1 MERQMKIAARSGQ
14 ECFDKPVLSLVEGL
28 SINGNFSLLSV
39 LSSFVLSLSKDS
51 ERMFQRFARLTVATI
66 IGVGLNIASQ
76 AQAQQKEMP
85 EVTMLTAVPNFAFAA
100 IWVAEQLKYFEQEGV
115 RIKITPAP
123 SGSVCLNAVVGRS
136 TNFCASTS
144 EGLVLAKVEGA
155 PAIAIQAHNR
165 TMTLGV
171 VLRKVIVDK
180 LGLSRESPIQ
190 ARLKALT
197 QLGTIGA
204 TGPGAASEQ
213 VIKFLVKKAGGIGT
227 IIKFVYI
234 GAPELPAALMNDV
247 IDAYA
252 LSPPSAEISEASG
265 KGYVL
270 IPLGKGEIPELTDY
284 PYEVLMARPDYVET
298 NPKIAMAVSRAISRG
313 GALFRNKPEEAKAAL
328 RAHRLSVKLSPEVF
342 ELSHNMVA
350 GAMPPW
356 GTMSAAGWQKVINF
370 ATGAGIVKDLAKAPS
385 NKEGVLWTNKYVG
398 KP

>member
-1 MERQMKIAARSGQ
+1 MRKQAA
-14 ECFDKPVLSLVEGL
+14 
-28 SINGNFSLLSV
+28 
-39 LSSFVLSLSKDS
+39 
-51 ERMFQRFARLTVATI
+51 FAIGVVALTVFMLLAGI
-66 IGVGLNIASQ
+66 IPETR
-76 AQAQQKEMP
+76 AQQKDLP
-85 EVTMLTAVPNFAFAA
+85 EVSLWTAVPNFAFAA

-115 RIKITPAP
+115 RVKITPAP

-144 EGLVLAKVEGA
+144 EGLVLAQAEGA
-155 PAIAIQAHNR
+155 PAMAIKAHNR
-165 TMTLGV
+165 AMTLV
-171 VLRKVIVDK
+171 LTLRKAIVDK
-180 LGLSRESPIQ
+180 LGLTRESPIG

-213 VIKFLVKKAGGIGT
+213 VIKFLVKKAGASAT
-227 IIKFVYI
+227 VLKFVYI
-234 GAPELPAALMNDV
+234 GAAELPASLINDV

-252 LSPPSAEISEASG
+252 LSPPSAEITEASG

-284 PYEVLMARPDYVET
+284 LYEVLMVRPDYVEA
-298 NPKIAMAVSRAISRG
+298 NPKIAMAVARAISRG
-313 GALFRNKPEEAKAAL
+313 GALFRSKPEEAKAAL

-356 GTMSAAGWQKVINF
+356 GTMSAAGWQKVVNF
-370 ATGAGIVKDLAKAPS
+370 ATGAGIVKEAQAPS

>member
-1 MERQMKIAARSGQ
+1 MKRRAYLSVIALTVFMGLLGTAPQARS
-14 ECFDKPVLSLVEGL
+14 
-28 SINGNFSLLSV
+28 
-39 LSSFVLSLSKDS
+39 
-51 ERMFQRFARLTVATI
+51 
-66 IGVGLNIASQ
+66 
-76 AQAQQKEMP
+76 QQKELP
-85 EVTMLTAVPNFAFAA
+85 EVSLLTAVPNFAFAA

-144 EGLVLAKVEGA
+144 EGLVLARVEGA

-165 TMTLGV
+165 AMTLSV
-171 VLRKVIVDK
+171 VLRKAIVDK
-180 LGLSRESPIQ
+180 LGLTRQSPIGD
-190 ARLKALT
+190 RLKALT

-213 VIKFLVKKAGGIGT
+213 IFKFLVKRAGATAT
-227 IIKFVYI
+227 ILKFVYI
-234 GAPELPAALMNDV
+234 GAPELPPSLMNNV

-252 LSPPSAEISEASG
+252 LSPPSAEITEPSG

-284 PYEVLMARPDYVET
+284 PYEVLMVRPDYVEA
-298 NPKIAMAVSRAISRG
+298 NPKIAMAVARAISRG
-313 GALFRNKPEEAKAAL
+313 GALFHSKPEEAKAAL
-328 RAHRLSVKLSPEVF
+328 RSHRLSTKDKLPDDVF
-342 ELSHNMVA
+342 ELSYNMVA
-350 GAMPPW
+350 NAMPAW

-370 ATGAGIVKDLAKAPS
+370 AAGSGIVKDLSQAPS
-385 NKEGVLWTNKYVG
+385 SKEGVLWTNKYVG

>member
-1 MERQMKIAARSGQ
+1 MRKQTRLAIGIVALIVLIFVAAIPPAA
-14 ECFDKPVLSLVEGL
+14 K
-28 SINGNFSLLSV
+28 
-39 LSSFVLSLSKDS
+39 
-51 ERMFQRFARLTVATI
+51 
-66 IGVGLNIASQ
+66 
-76 AQAQQKEMP
+76 AQQKDLP
-85 EVTMLTAVPNFAFAA
+85 EVSMLTAVPNFAFAA

-115 RIKITPAP
+115 RVKITPAP

-144 EGLVLAKVEGA
+144 EGLVLAQAEGA

-165 TMTLGV
+165 TMTLGIT
-171 VLRKVIVDK
+171 LRKAIVDK
-180 LGLSRESPIQ
+180 LGLTRESPIG

-213 VIKFLVKKAGGIGT
+213 VIKFLVKKAGASAT
-227 IIKFVYI
+227 VLKFVYI
-234 GAPELPAALMNDV
+234 GAAELPASLMNDV

-284 PYEVLMARPDYVET
+284 PYEVLMVRPDYVAA
-298 NPKIAMAVSRAISRG
+298 NPQIAMAVSRAISRG

-328 RAHRLSVKLSPEVF
+328 RAHRLSVKLTEDVF
-342 ELSHNMVA
+342 NLSHNMVA

-356 GTMSAAGWQKVINF
+356 GTMTTAGWQKVINF
-370 ATGAGIVKDLAKAPS
+370 ATGAGIVKEAQAPS

>member
-1 MERQMKIAARSGQ
+1 MASRLRLFIGIIALAG
-14 ECFDKPVLSLVEGL
+14 FML
-28 SINGNFSLLSV
+28 
-39 LSSFVLSLSKDS
+39 
-51 ERMFQRFARLTVATI
+51 
-66 IGVGLNIASQ
+66 IAGAIPQ
-76 AQAQQKEMP
+76 VRAQQKELP

-115 RIKITPAP
+115 RMKITPAP

-136 TNFCASTS
+136 INFCASTS
-144 EGLVLAKVEGA
+144 EGLVLARAEGA

-180 LGLSRESPIQ
+180 LGLTRESPMA

-227 IIKFVYI
+227 ILKFVYI
-234 GAPELPAALMNDV
+234 GAAELPAALMNDV

-252 LSPPSAEISEASG
+252 LSPPSAEVTEASG

-284 PYEVLMARPDYVET
+284 PYEVLMVRPDYVEA

-313 GALFRNKPEEAKAAL
+313 GALFRSKPEEAKAAL

-370 ATGAGIVKDLAKAPS
+370 ATGAGIVKDLSQAPS

>member
-1 MERQMKIAARSGQ
+1 
-14 ECFDKPVLSLVEGL
+14 
-28 SINGNFSLLSV
+28 
-39 LSSFVLSLSKDS
+39 
-51 ERMFQRFARLTVATI
+51 MFA
-66 IGVGLNIASQ
+66 VGLTAVFFLVWSAVIAPQ
-76 AQAQQKEMP
+76 VKAQQKEMP
-85 EVTMLTAVPNFAFAA
+85 EVSMLTAVPNFAFAA

-115 RIKITPAP
+115 RVKITPAP
-123 SGSVCLNAVVGRS
+123 SGSVCLNAIVGRS
-136 TNFCASTS
+136 TNFCASSS
-144 EGLVLAKVEGA
+144 EGLVLARVEGA

-165 TMTLGV
+165 AMTLGV
-171 VLRKVIVDK
+171 TVRKAIVEK
-180 LGLSRESPIQ
+180 LGLTRESPIQ

-213 VIKFLVKKAGGIGT
+213 LIKFLVKKAGAT
-227 IIKFVYI
+227 ATVLKFVYI
-234 GAPELPAALMNDV
+234 GAAELPASLMNDV

-252 LSPPSAEISEASG
+252 LSPPSAEVTEASG

-284 PYEVLMARPDYVET
+284 PYEVLMARPDYVDA

-328 RAHRLSVKLSPEVF
+328 KAHRLSVKLAPEVF
-342 ELSHNMVA
+342 ELSHNMVLN
-350 GAMPPW
+350 AMPAW

-370 ATGAGIVKDLAKAPS
+370 ATGAGIVKDLSQAPS